1 MREKFETSCK
11 IWPSK
16 KERRKCLAQEFCRY
30 SGLGCVVV
38 PETKVQD
45 AEEEHLNKAI
55 LGHVIDKAEQPRRRV
70 TNSLATDMFDDA
82 DAYMAAGLLR
92 RSRGTSDTT
101 SKEDVGDYRRRME
114 TETSDAVRKHMR
126 DVDTAIDNARS
137 RRDKEKQEKPN
148 VWGPGTGHHSG
159 GTRTV
164 RRGRDA

>member
-45 AEEEHLNKAI
+45 AEEENLNKAI

-92 RSRGTSDTT
+92 RRGN
-101 SKEDVGDYRRRME
+101 RR
-114 TETSDAVRKHMR
+114 H
-126 DVDTAIDNARS
+126 
-137 RRDKEKQEKPN
+137 
-148 VWGPGTGHHSG
+148 GPGAALRPQCAGQSPPHARPH
-159 GTRTV
+159 RLP
-164 RRGRDA
+164 RRGRERRACVGPRPDPGPPPVVGDGDRARRRLRGLAGRAARHRQ